1 LSGPGFARCEWAL
14 RPGFACCERGY
25 NFGSVVMQGIGLL
38 CAFAL
43 FAQTGRSPQALLK
56 EATEFQQAGK
66 LDEAIA
72 DYKQILEMYPDLA
85 PVRSNLGAAL
95 AGSGR
100 YSEAIVEYNRA
111 LAKQPDPHVRL
122 NLAIAYYKTTQL
134 QKAAETLVVVRRET
148 PNDVQAVTL
157 LADCYLRLG
166 RNKDVIQLLTP
177 LQQAGTSDLGIA
189 YMLGTALIRDNQVSQ
204 GQVII
209 DPILKNGDSAEARLL
224 MGTTKLMVNDLKG
237 AVVDLQR
244 AVELNPKLPDV
255 YSYYGS
261 ALLSTGDPAGAQ
273 KAFQKELALDP
284 NSFEANLRM
293 GVLLRQDEDNAGAMK
308 YFQRALLVRPGDIGV
323 RYQMAATDLAL
334 GDVEPARKEL
344 EAMLKEA
351 PNFTEAHVTLATVYY
366 REKRK
371 ADGDRERA
379 MVSKLNAEKQA
390 AEPAQSVK

>member
-1 LSGPGFARCEWAL
+1 ML
-14 RPGFACCERGY
+14 
-25 NFGSVVMQGIGLL
+25 GL
-38 CAFAL
+38 AFL
-43 FAQTGRSPQALLK
+43 FSLGLFVQAGRSPQALLK

-66 LDEAIA
+66 LEEAIA
-72 DYKQILEMYPDLA
+72 DYHQILEMYPDLA

-100 YSEAIVEYNRA
+100 YAEAILEYNRA

-134 QKAAETLVVVRRET
+134 QKAAETLLKVRQEN

-166 RNKDVIQLLTP
+166 RNKEVIQLLTP
-177 LQQAGTSDLGIA
+177 LHQAGTSDLGIA

-244 AVELNPKLPDV
+244 AVELNPNLPDV

-273 KAFQKELALDP
+273 KAFQKELALNP

-344 EAMLKEA
+344 EAMLQEA

-379 MVSKLNAEKQA
+379 LVSKLNAEKQA
-390 AEPAQSVK
+390 AEPAQTAK

>member
-1 LSGPGFARCEWAL
+1 MLRTAL
-14 RPGFACCERGY
+14 
-25 NFGSVVMQGIGLL
+25 L
-38 CAFAL
+38 FAL
-43 FAQTGRSPQALLK
+43 CLPAQTRRSPQDLLK

-66 LDEAIA
+66 FDEAIA
-72 DYKQILEMYPDLA
+72 DYRQILEMYPDLA

-111 LAKQPDPHVRL
+111 LAKQPDPHVRM

-134 QKAAETLVVVRRET
+134 EKAADTLAKVRQEE
-148 PNDVQAVTL
+148 PGNVQVTTL

-177 LQQAGTSDLGIA
+177 LRQAGPPDLGIA

-237 AVVDLQR
+237 AVVDLQK
-244 AVELNPKLPDV
+244 AVELNPNLPDV

-293 GVLLRQDEDNAGAMK
+293 GVLLRQDEENAGAIK
-308 YFQRALLVRPGDIGV
+308 YFEKALLVRPGDMGV
-323 RYQMAATDLAL
+323 RYQMAATHLAM
-334 GDVEPARKEL
+334 GDVEQARREL
-344 EAMLKEA
+344 ESVLKEA
-351 PNFTEAHVTLATVYY
+351 PNFIEAHVTLATVYY

-371 ADGDRERA
+371 TDGDRERA
-379 MVSKLNAEKQA
+379 MVAKLNADKQA
-390 AEPAQSVK
+390 AEPAQTAK

>member
-1 LSGPGFARCEWAL
+1 MYR
-14 RPGFACCERGY
+14 
-25 NFGSVVMQGIGLL
+25 V
-38 CAFAL
+38 AFL
-43 FAQTGRSPQALLK
+43 FAVVLSAQTHRSPQDLLK

-66 LDEAIA
+66 LDAAIA
-72 DYKQILEMYPDLA
+72 DYRQILDMYPEAA

-95 AGSGR
+95 AASGH

-111 LAKQPDPHVRL
+111 LARQPDPHVRL

-134 QKAAETLVVVRRET
+134 QKAVDTLLKVRQDL
-148 PNDVQAVTL
+148 PQDVQVTTL

-177 LQQAGTSDLGIA
+177 IQQAAPSDMGIA
-189 YMLGTALIRDNQVSQ
+189 YMLGTALIRDDQVSR
-204 GQVII
+204 GQIII

-237 AVVDLQR
+237 AVVDLQK
-244 AVELNPKLPDV
+244 AVELNPDLPDV

-261 ALLSTGDPAGAQ
+261 ALLSTGDPAGAR
-273 KAFQKELALDP
+273 KAFEKELTLDP

-293 GVLLRQDEDNAGAMK
+293 GVLLRQDDDNENALK
-308 YFQRALLVRPGDIGV
+308 YLNRALMVRPGDIGV
-323 RYQMAATDLAL
+323 RYQMAAAELTM
-334 GDVEPARKEL
+334 GQVEAARKDL
-344 EAMLKEA
+344 ETMLQEA
-351 PNFTEAHVTLATVYY
+351 PNFTEAHVTLATAYY

-379 MVSKLNAEKQA
+379 IVSKLNAEKQA
-390 AEPAQSVK
+390 AEPGAQTMK